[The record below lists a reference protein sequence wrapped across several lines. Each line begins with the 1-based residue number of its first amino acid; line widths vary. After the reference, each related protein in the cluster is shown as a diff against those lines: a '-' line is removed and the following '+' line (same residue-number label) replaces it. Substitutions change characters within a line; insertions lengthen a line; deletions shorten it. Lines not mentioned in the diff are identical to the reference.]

1 MELRERKV
9 IHGVGVFYTGLLCI
23 AAASSKCNRGAAVI
37 SGVFCCLL
45 YFTMP

>member
-9 IHGVGVFYTGLLCI
+9 IQGIGVFYTGLLCI
-23 AAASSKCNRGAAVI
+23 ATASSKRNRGAAVV